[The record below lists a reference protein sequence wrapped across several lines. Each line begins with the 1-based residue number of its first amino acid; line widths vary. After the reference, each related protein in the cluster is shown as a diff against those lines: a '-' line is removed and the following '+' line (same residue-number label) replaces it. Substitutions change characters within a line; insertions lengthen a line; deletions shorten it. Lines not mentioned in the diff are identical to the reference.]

1 MSYSMTVFLVASST
15 LKVANW
21 SHSSSSSGNFPEAWH
36 LKKVRGK
43 VGILVAGSCHIE
55 RRVKHTLNQGPIQN
69 SHSLLQ
75 EVDGAAARLVEEGGE
90 PELVPDGGVGAEEDL
105 LVGGV
110 ERAEVVLAARDVVGD
125 DAVEAVEA
133 AVALVVHL
141 AAEVDGRRQVADE
154 GVVPVAEH
162 LREEKCYFCLV
173 EQGGIQC
180 TALPVH

>member
-1 MSYSMTVFLVASST
+1 M
-15 LKVANW
+15 
-21 SHSSSSSGNFPEAWH
+21 
-36 LKKVRGK
+36 
-43 VGILVAGSCHIE
+43 
-55 RRVKHTLNQGPIQN
+55 
-69 SHSLLQ
+69 Q

-162 LREEKCYFCLV
+162 LRKGKGQRSVKLNASTYFSSIILSRNLV
-173 EQGGIQC
+173 IYRVK
-180 TALPVH
+180 LF

>member
-1 MSYSMTVFLVASST
+1 M
-15 LKVANW
+15 
-21 SHSSSSSGNFPEAWH
+21 
-36 LKKVRGK
+36 
-43 VGILVAGSCHIE
+43 
-55 RRVKHTLNQGPIQN
+55 N

-162 LREEKCYFCLV
+162 LREEKGQGRMKLNTLSYFSSIFLGISI
-173 EQGGIQC
+173 QGGIQ
-180 TALPVH
+180 